1 HPGSQSGYSGA
12 WTFTLAAPHRVFP
25 APCFPSAAN
34 DLCCGHRMSC
44 GGLMRMLKTLIGACF
59 LALLAAAPA
68 RAQTTPLP
76 YGPPIGIEGARAV
89 MAAAENEAAK
99 NNWAVV
105 ISIIDSGGNIVM
117 LHRHNDVQLSSI
129 EISQGKA
136 KTALMFKRP
145 SKVLDDAI
153 SSGGTGLRFLALKD
167 IVPLEGGIPIVID
180 GKIVGAI
187 GVSGVLSAQD
197 AQIARAGIDAL
208 K

>member
-1 HPGSQSGYSGA
+1 LFQEA
-12 WTFTLAAPHRVFP
+12 NLTL
-25 APCFPSAAN
+25 
-34 DLCCGHRMSC
+34 
-44 GGLMRMLKTLIGACF
+44 LKTFAGGCAI
-59 LALLAAAPA
+59 ALVAAFAALSPVQ
-68 RAQTTPLP
+68 AQTTPPP
-76 YGPPIGIEGARAV
+76 YGPPINLESARKV
-89 MAAAENEAAK
+89 MAAAEAEATK

-105 ISIIDSGGNIVM
+105 IAIIDSGGHVVM
-117 LHRHNDVQLSSI
+117 LHRNDNVQLSSI

-145 SKVLDDAI
+145 TKVLDDAI
-153 SSGGTGLRFLALKD
+153 SSGGAGVRFLALKD
-167 IVPLEGGIPIVID
+167 IVPLEGGIPIVVD

>member
-1 HPGSQSGYSGA
+1 M
-12 WTFTLAAPHRVFP
+12 T
-25 APCFPSAAN
+25 
-34 DLCCGHRMSC
+34 
-44 GGLMRMLKTLIGACF
+44 MLKTLAGACAVAW
-59 LALLAAAPA
+59 LAVAPA
-68 RAQTTPLP
+68 LAQTVPPP
-76 YGPPIGIEGARAV
+76 YGPPIGIENARKV
-89 MAAAENEAAK
+89 MNAAEAEALK

-105 ISIIDSGGNIVM
+105 ICIIDAGGNMVM
-117 LHRHNDVQLSSI
+117 LHRHDNVQLSSI

-153 SSGGTGLRFLALKD
+153 SSGGAGLRFLALKD
-167 IVPLEGGIPIVID
+167 IVPLEGGIPIVMD
-180 GKIVGAI
+180 GKIIGAI

>member
-1 HPGSQSGYSGA
+1 M
-12 WTFTLAAPHRVFP
+12 TT
-25 APCFPSAAN
+25 
-34 DLCCGHRMSC
+34 
-44 GGLMRMLKTLIGACF
+44 LKTIAGALL
-59 LALLAAAPA
+59 LALVAALPA
-68 RAQTTPLP
+68 RAQTVPPP
-76 YGPPIGIEGARAV
+76 YGPPINIEAARKI
-89 MAAAENEAAK
+89 MTAAEAEASK
-99 NNWAVV
+99 NNWSVV
-105 ISIIDSGGNIVM
+105 IAIIDSGGHIVM
-117 LHRHNDVQLSSI
+117 IHRHDNVQLSSI

-167 IVPLEGGIPIVID
+167 IVPLEGGIPIVVD

-197 AQIARAGIDAL
+197 AQIARAGLDAL

>member
-1 HPGSQSGYSGA
+1 M
-12 WTFTLAAPHRVFP
+12 L
-25 APCFPSAAN
+25 
-34 DLCCGHRMSC
+34 
-44 GGLMRMLKTLIGACF
+44 MLKTLTGAF
-59 LALLAAAPA
+59 VLALLAAVPA
-68 RAQTTPLP
+68 RAQTTPPP

-89 MAAAENEAAK
+89 MAAAESEAAK

-153 SSGGTGLRFLALKD
+153 SSGGAGLRFLALKD
-167 IVPLEGGIPIVID
+167 IVPLEGGLPIVAE

-187 GVSGVLSAQD
+187 GVSGVLSSQD
-197 AQIARAGIDAL
+197 SQVARAGADGL

>member
-1 HPGSQSGYSGA
+1 M
-12 WTFTLAAPHRVFP
+12 L
-25 APCFPSAAN
+25 
-34 DLCCGHRMSC
+34 
-44 GGLMRMLKTLIGACF
+44 MLKTLTGAF
-59 LALLAAAPA
+59 VLALLAAVPA
-68 RAQTTPLP
+68 RAQTTPPP
-76 YGPPIGIEGARAV
+76 YGPPIGIEDARAV
-89 MAAAENEAAK
+89 MAAAESEAAK

-153 SSGGTGLRFLALKD
+153 SSGGAGLRFLALKD
-167 IVPLEGGIPIVID
+167 IVPLEGGLPIVAD

-187 GVSGVLSAQD
+187 GVSGVLSSQD
-197 AQIARAGIDAL
+197 TQVARAGADGL

>member
-1 HPGSQSGYSGA
+1 
-12 WTFTLAAPHRVFP
+12 
-25 APCFPSAAN
+25 
-34 DLCCGHRMSC
+34 
-44 GGLMRMLKTLIGACF
+44 MLKTLIGACI

-68 RAQTTPLP
+68 RAQTTPPP
-76 YGPPIGIEGARAV
+76 YGPPIGIEAARAV
-89 MAAAENEAAK
+89 MTAAEAEAAK

-136 KTALMFKRP
+136 KTALRFKRP

-153 SSGGTGLRFLALKD
+153 SGGGAGLRFLALKD
-167 IVPLEGGIPIVID
+167 IVPLEGGLPLVAD
-180 GKIVGAI
+180 GKIIGAI

-197 AQIARAGIDAL
+197 SQIARAGADGL